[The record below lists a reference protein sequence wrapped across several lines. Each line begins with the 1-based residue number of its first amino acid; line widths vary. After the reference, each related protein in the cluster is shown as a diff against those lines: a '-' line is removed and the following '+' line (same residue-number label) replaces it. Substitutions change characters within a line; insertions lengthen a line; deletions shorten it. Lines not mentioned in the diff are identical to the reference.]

1 MEQPPKPRPIHLPLQ
16 VIAYFGEWVTNYENM
31 VRNITLQS
39 SKSLPPLKPTSTKQ
53 KS

>member
-39 SKSLPPLKPTSTKQ
+39 SKNLPSVKPITKRT
-53 KS
+53 